1 MEILRTNP
9 KNFKKIIKKA
19 EESIKEGKVLICPT
33 DTVYGLIADATN
45 KRAVKKIFKIKKRS
59 FKKPVPIFI
68 KDIKMAKKIAQID
81 ENQEKLLRKYW
92 PGKITVI
99 LRLKRKPSPGQRSW
113 AGFPK
118 GIGKL
123 KKEIGLRIPNYNFL
137 KILLKRLNFPL
148 AQTSANISGN
158 MPIKNIKIAMKLFN
172 KKKNKPDLIID
183 GGVLKNKPSTII
195 DLTEFPPKILSRS

>member
-81 ENQEKLLRKYW
+81 DY
-92 PGKITVI
+92 
-99 LRLKRKPSPGQRSW
+99 
-113 AGFPK
+113 
-118 GIGKL
+118 
-123 KKEIGLRIPNYNFL
+123 
-137 KILLKRLNFPL
+137 
-148 AQTSANISGN
+148 
-158 MPIKNIKIAMKLFN
+158 
-172 KKKNKPDLIID
+172 
-183 GGVLKNKPSTII
+183 
-195 DLTEFPPKILSRS
+195 